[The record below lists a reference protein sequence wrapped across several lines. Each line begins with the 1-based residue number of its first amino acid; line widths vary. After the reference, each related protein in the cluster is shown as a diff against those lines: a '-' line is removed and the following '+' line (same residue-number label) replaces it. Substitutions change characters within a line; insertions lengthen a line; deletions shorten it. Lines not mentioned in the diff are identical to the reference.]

1 MSEAFQSVDGSITA
15 PRGFRAAGVYCDIRR
30 LGKSTAKGQ
39 DGEPKRDLMLIVSDR
54 PAAVAGM
61 FTTNQVCAAPVKVS
75 LRHARK
81 ARAQAI
87 VANSGNANA
96 CTGEQGMRD
105 AEAMVRAAARTLGL
119 PEHDV
124 LVCSTGRIGLA
135 MPMDRV
141 EPGILAAAGQLSGSR
156 EAAAHA
162 AEAIMTSDSVAK
174 EVAVRFRL
182 GGRRVTIGGIAKG
195 AGMIEP
201 GMSPTGQRPAARPLH
216 ATMLAFITSDAAI
229 DPRALKR
236 ALREAVAVSFNR
248 ITIDGDMS
256 TNDTVLALANGM
268 AENATIRNLDGRDGR
283 RFQQALNR
291 VCLDL
296 ARKLVAD
303 GEGVTRVVNIRVSG
317 ARSQR
322 DADHAARSVGNSV
335 LVKTSW
341 CGGDPNWGRIMD
353 ALGYSPARVVEEK
366 VDLGY
371 SAPGSRDIT
380 WSLRRGLPTKVS
392 FATLCACVAP
402 AEFDLHIRLN
412 LGQGKAVVY
421 ACDLSEAYVGFNK
434 GDVSDPAA
442 LGG

>member
-1 MSEAFQSVDGSITA
+1 MSETFQIIEGSVTA
-15 PRGFRAAGVYCDIRR
+15 PRGFRAAGVFCDIKR
-30 LGKSTAKGQ
+30 LGKGTVTGR
-39 DGEPKRDLMLIVSDR
+39 DGGPKRDLMLIAADR

-105 AEAMVRAAARTLGL
+105 AEAMVRAAAQALGL

-124 LVCSTGRIGLA
+124 LVCSTGRIGLP

-141 EPGILAAAGQLSGSR
+141 ASGIRAAAGELSGSR
-156 EAAAHA
+156 AAAAHA
-162 AEAIMTSDSVAK
+162 AEAILTSDSVAK
-174 EVAVRFRL
+174 EIAVRFRL
-182 GGRRVTIGGIAKG
+182 GGKHVTIGGIAKG

-201 GMSPTGQRPAARPLH
+201 GMSPTGRRPAAQPLH

-229 DPRALKR
+229 DPRALKQ

-248 ITIDGDMS
+248 ITVDGDMS

-268 AENATIRNLDGRDGR
+268 AENATIRSLDGRDGR

-291 VCLDL
+291 VCLEL
-296 ARKLVAD
+296 ARKMVAD
-303 GEGVTRVVNIRVSG
+303 GEGDLRREHPRQRRAQLATPTTRRAG
-317 ARSQR
+317 RQQR
-322 DADHAARSVGNSV
+322 AGRPAG
-335 LVKTSW
+335 
-341 CGGDPNWGRIMD
+341 GGDPNWGRIMD
-353 ALGYSPARVVEEK
+353 ALGYSPARIVEEK

-371 SAPGSRDIT
+371 SAPGSRDVT
-380 WSLRRGLPTKVS
+380 WSLRRGLPTRVD

-412 LGQGKAVVY
+412 LGQGEAVVH
-421 ACDLSEAYVGFNK
+421 ACDLSEAYVVFNK